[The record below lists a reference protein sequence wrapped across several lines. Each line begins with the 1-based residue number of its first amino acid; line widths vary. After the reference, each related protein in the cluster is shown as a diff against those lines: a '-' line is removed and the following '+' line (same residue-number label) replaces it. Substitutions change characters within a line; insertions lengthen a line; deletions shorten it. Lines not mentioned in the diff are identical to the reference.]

1 MTAERSTRVGRPVQP
16 PVPTCSATSLALAES
31 LAATASQVR
40 SWLLIEQPGP
50 WGADA
55 LTGSRLPTQL
65 GGRLKQ
71 AARRAGLRPLLIRR
85 PGRDRAGPTR
95 ACFLVRST
103 MESREVRSFVFA
115 DPEELAGLRLDRV
128 PADPAAA
135 LPDGPW
141 GLEAAPD
148 PGDDLFLVCTNGRH
162 DQCCATFGR
171 PLAHVLRRDPAV
183 WESSH
188 IGGDRFAGTMVALP
202 RGVYYGRVPPDRAAE
217 VVAATRAER
226 VVLDLYRGRSTLS
239 FVEQAAEDFVRRET
253 GELGLDALALLGSR
267 PVAPLAERGGGE
279 QRLVQLARK
288 GSPLPA
294 VLVRVGAARPPRQL
308 TCGSREMLPPVY
320 DCSWADGPAAAREA

>member
-1 MTAERSTRVGRPVQP
+1 VTADPSTRAGRPAQP
-16 PVPTCSATSLALAES
+16 PAPTCSATSLALAEP

-55 LTGSRLPTQL
+55 LTASRLPTQL
-65 GGRLKQ
+65 GGRLKR
-71 AARRAGLRPLLIRR
+71 AARQAGLRPLLIRR

-95 ACFLVRST
+95 TCFLVRSR
-103 MESREVRSFVFA
+103 MESREVRSFLFA
-115 DPEELAGLRLDRV
+115 DPEELAGLRLNRV

-141 GLEAAPD
+141 GLEEAAD

-171 PLAHVLRRDPAV
+171 RLAHALRRDSAV

-202 RGVYYGRVPPDRAAE
+202 GGVYYGRVPPDRAAE
-217 VVAATRAER
+217 VVAATRAGR

-253 GELGLDALALLGSR
+253 GELGLEALSSLGSR
-267 PVAPLAERGGGE
+267 PVAPAERGGGE
-279 QRLVQLARK
+279 RRLVQLARE

-308 TCGSREMLPPVY
+308 TCGSRELLPPVY
-320 DCSWADGPAAAREA
+320 DCSWADGAAAAP

>member
-1 MTAERSTRVGRPVQP
+1 VTAAHSTRTARPVQP
-16 PVPTCSATSLALAES
+16 PAPTCSATSLALTEP

-55 LTGSRLPTQL
+55 LTGSRLPAGL
-65 GGRLKQ
+65 GLRLKR
-71 AARRAGLRPLLIRR
+71 AARQAGLRPLLIRR
-85 PGRDRAGPTR
+85 PGRNRAGPAR
-95 ACFLVRST
+95 ACFLVRSR
-103 MESREVRSFVFA
+103 MESREVRPFLFT

-171 PLAHVLRRDPAV
+171 PLAQALRGDSAV

-202 RGVYYGRVPPDRAAE
+202 RGVYYGRVPPERAAE
-217 VVAATRAER
+217 VVSATRAGR
-226 VVLDLYRGRSTLS
+226 VVPDLYRGRSTLS
-239 FVEQAAEDFVRRET
+239 LVEQAAEDFVRRET
-253 GELGLDALALLGSR
+253 GELGLDALTSLGSR
-267 PVAPLAERGGGE
+267 PVALGGPGERAEV
-279 QRLVQLARK
+279 VQLARN
-288 GSPLPA
+288 GEPVPP
-294 VLVRVGAARPPRQL
+294 VLVRVRAARLPRKL
-308 TCGSREMLPPVY
+308 TCGSRGMLPPEY
-320 DCSWADGPAAAREA
+320 DCSWAPPA